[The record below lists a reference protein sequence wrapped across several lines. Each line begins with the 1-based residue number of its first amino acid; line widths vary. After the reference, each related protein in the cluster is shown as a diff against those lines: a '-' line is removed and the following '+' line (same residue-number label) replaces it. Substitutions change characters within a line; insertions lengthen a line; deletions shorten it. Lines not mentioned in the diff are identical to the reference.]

1 MSQQSQQSQ
10 QSQASPQHP
19 LGSPFGPAAT
29 AAEVLE
35 GMDLRGRFVVV
46 TGGHQGI
53 GFEVTRALAG
63 AGAEVLVGARSPERA
78 AEKVAGIAG
87 VAVDRL
93 DLVDPG
99 SVDTFAERR
108 LAAGRPVD
116 VLVHCAAAAP
126 PAERTLDA
134 YGHEIQFATSHLGP
148 FRLTRGLLPLL
159 RAAHGAR
166 VVNVSS
172 GAQRMGAIRW
182 DDLDFTSGYD
192 PGAAYAQAKRAN
204 VLFAVELDR
213 RWAPE
218 GVRGYAVH
226 PGVVIGTN
234 LNNRPEDQ
242 EAYRAQGLVDEEGRP
257 VIDPVAGKKTAAQGA
272 ATVVFAAVSPLLD
285 GTGGVYLKDCEVS
298 VVDGTDRPLTAD
310 SIPAEVHPDSI
321 DPEAA
326 RRLWELTEKMLAR

>member
-1 MSQQSQQSQ
+1 MSRSQSSQQ
-10 QSQASPQHP
+10 HP
-19 LGSPFGPAAT
+19 IGSPFGPAAT

-35 GMDLRGRFVVV
+35 GVDLRGRFVVV

-87 VAVDRL
+87 ADVDRL
-93 DLVDPG
+93 DLVDPE
-99 SVDTFAERR
+99 SVDAFAGRR

-116 VLVHCAAAAP
+116 VLVNCAAVAP

-159 RAAHGAR
+159 RAARHGAR

-172 GAQRMGAIRW
+172 GAQRMGAVRW
-182 DDLDFTSGYD
+182 DDPDFTTGYH
-192 PGAAYAQAKRAN
+192 PGLAYAQAKRAN

-213 RWAPE
+213 RWAAE

-242 EAYRAQGLVDEEGRP
+242 AAYREQGLLDDEGRP
-257 VIDPVAGKKTAAQGA
+257 VIDPEVGKKTPAQGA
-272 ATVVFAAVSPLLD
+272 ATIVFGAASPLLD
-285 GTGGVYLKDCEVS
+285 GIGGVYLKDCEVS
-298 VVDGTDRPLTAD
+298 VVDGADRPLTAD
-310 SIPAEVHPDSI
+310 SIPAEAHPDSI

-326 RRLWELTEKMLAR
+326 RRLWELTEEMLAR

>member
-1 MSQQSQQSQ
+1 MSQQSQQSWS
-10 QSQASPQHP
+10 SQQHP
-19 LGSPFGPAAT
+19 IGSPFGAAAT
-29 AAEVLE
+29 AGEVLE
-35 GMDLRGRFVVV
+35 GVDLRGRSVVV

-87 VAVDRL
+87 VEVDRL

-99 SVDTFAERR
+99 SVDAFVGRR

-116 VLVHCAAAAP
+116 VLVNCAAVAP

-134 YGHEIQFATSHLGP
+134 DGHEIQFATSHLGP
-148 FRLTRGLLPLL
+148 FRLTLGLLPLL
-159 RAAHGAR
+159 RAARGAR

-182 DDLDFTSGYD
+182 DDPDFTTGYH

-213 RWAPE
+213 RWAAG

-226 PGVVIGTN
+226 PGVVIGTS
-234 LNNRPEDQ
+234 LNNRPEDR
-242 EAYRAQGLVDEEGRP
+242 EAYRAQGLLDEEGRP
-257 VIDPVAGKKTAAQGA
+257 VIDPEAGKKTPAQGA
-272 ATVVFAAVSPLLD
+272 ATVVFAAASPLLD
-285 GTGGVYLKDCEVS
+285 GIGGVYLKDCEVS
-298 VVDGTDRPLTAD
+298 VVDGEDRPLTAD

-326 RRLWELTEKMLAR
+326 RRLWELTEQMLAR